1 MVSYIGAPWQV
12 IIDDATVTSAKLAAD
27 AVATAKIADDA
38 VTGAKISFIDDSVA
52 VTTTHLLVAD
62 GTDYNNVAMS
72 GDATM
77 ANNGAVTIAA
87 GAVETAMIADDAIT
101 GAKVALLDD
110 SLAATTTHFL
120 IADGTDYSSF
130 ALSGHA
136 TCTNAGVVSAAA
148 AVISGQSELAATP
161 AVTDMVLL
169 YDASATALK
178 KISALTM
185 GLTWVEKA
193 TAYTAV
199 TGDNVLV
206 DCSAAVRTIT
216 LPASPVIG
224 NIVRVCDATGSAATN
239 NITVGRNSEK
249 IQGASADLTI
259 ATNRASI
266 GLVYYNTAQ
275 GWVLVEN

>member
-12 IIDDATVTSAKLAAD
+12 IIDDGTVTAAKLASD

-52 VTTTHLLVAD
+52 VTTTHFLVAD

-77 ANNGAVTIAA
+77 ANTGAVTIAA
-87 GAVETAMIADDAIT
+87 GAVETGMIADDAIT
-101 GAKVALLDD
+101 GAKIALFDD

-130 ALSGHA
+130 ALSGDA
-136 TCTNAGVVSAAA
+136 TCTNGGALSIAAA
-148 AVISGQSELAATP
+148 AISGQSELAATP
-161 AVTDMVLL
+161 AVTDMFLV

-178 KISALTM
+178 KMSALTM

-193 TAYTAV
+193 ATYTAV

-206 DCSAAVRTIT
+206 DCSAAVRTIN

-224 NIVRVCDATGSAATN
+224 DTVRICDATGSAATN
-239 NITVGRNSEK
+239 NITVGRNSK
-249 IQGASADLTI
+249 PIQGTAADLTI
-259 ATNRASI
+259 ATDRASI
-266 GLVYYNTAQ
+266 GLVFYNDTQ
-275 GWVLVEN
+275 GWLLIEN

>member
-12 IIDDATVTSAKLAAD
+12 IIDDATVTAAKLATD
-27 AVATAKIADDA
+27 AVTTVKIAADA

-52 VTTTHLLVAD
+52 VTTTHFLVAD

-77 ANNGAVTIAA
+77 SNAGAVTIAA

-101 GAKVALLDD
+101 GAKIALFDD

-130 ALSGHA
+130 AISGQA
-136 TCTNAGVVSAAA
+136 TVTNAGVLSVAAA
-148 AVISGQSELAATP
+148 AISGQSELAATP

-178 KISALTM
+178 KISALTL

-206 DCSAAVRTIT
+206 DSSAAVRTIT

-224 NIVRVCDATGSAATN
+224 NTVRVCDATGSANTN

-275 GWVLVEN
+275 GWVLTEN